1 MRTYAEFAIKSFQ
14 NKTHYRMD
22 AFMGIVGTIFSYI
35 VYISIYKAL
44 YGFNTEVDGISFSM
58 VATSFI
64 ISLGLSQSFSFNEMF
79 LPDKIA
85 WGNISNELLR
95 PVNFKLR
102 LLSENIGESL
112 FKLAF
117 NFLPSVIFAVIFTG
131 IEPPANA
138 LYLILTIF
146 SVIFGYLILWEISF
160 IIQTWCFWL
169 FSVWGIITIKNV
181 FVNILSGILL
191 PMWFMPSFLRNII
204 YFTPFYYIYFTPLQI
219 YLGTIKN
226 TDIISAF
233 IMQIIWAIVLW
244 IIGDIFWRRG
254 TKKLVVQGG

>member
-1 MRTYAEFAIKSFQ
+1 MRAYAEFAIKSFQ

-22 AFMGIVGTIFSYI
+22 AFMGIVGTVFSYI

-44 YGFNTEVDGISFSM
+44 YGGNSEIDGISFSM

-79 LPDKIA
+79 LPDKIN
-85 WGNISNELLR
+85 WGNISNELLK

-102 LLSENIGESL
+102 LLSENIGESI
-112 FKLAF
+112 FKLIF
-117 NFLPSVIFAVIFTG
+117 NFMPSVIFAVIFTS
-131 IEPPANA
+131 IKPPANA
-138 LYLILTIF
+138 LCLILTVLSI
-146 SVIFGYLILWEISF
+146 ILGYLILWEISF
-160 IIQTWCFWL
+160 IVQTWSFWL

-191 PMWFMPSFLRNII
+191 PMWFMPPFLRNII
-204 YFTPFYYIYFTPLQI
+204 YFTPFYSIYFTPLQI
-219 YLGTIKN
+219 YLGTL
-226 TDIISAF
+226 TSSEIISAF
-233 IMQIIWAIVLW
+233 IMQIIWAIALW
-244 IIGDIFWRRG
+244 IIGDIFWRKG